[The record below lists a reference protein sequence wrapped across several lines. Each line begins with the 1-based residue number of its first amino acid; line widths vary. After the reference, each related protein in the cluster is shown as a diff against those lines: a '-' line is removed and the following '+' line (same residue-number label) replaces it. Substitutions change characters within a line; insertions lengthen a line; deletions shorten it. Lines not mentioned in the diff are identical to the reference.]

1 MDPLVLNDTFQWR
14 HPTPLALVRGL
25 EIVVALQ
32 RSYRPLF
39 RSYGVGNG
47 YGFGLANEYLYC

>member
-1 MDPLVLNDTFQWR
+1 MDPLVLNDAFRWR

-25 EIVVALQ
+25 EIVVVRQ

-47 YGFGLANEYLYC
+47 YGFGLANE